1 MLRFTRAVPT
11 SLAKRRAGFCPYAC
25 ADAAAVGLRRTSWN
39 GTRRLPLLTPV
50 VGLVAAVA
58 LAAGCRSAPRRAP
71 RAPCAPPTPTPTP
84 VSRYAP
90 AHDLGPLFQDV
101 QLSGIFAD
109 SKTFVD
115 ARPLSPPP

>member
-1 MLRFTRAVPT
+1 MLRFTR
-11 SLAKRRAGFCPYAC
+11 
-25 ADAAAVGLRRTSWN
+25 
-39 GTRRLPLLTPV
+39 RLPLGTPV

-58 LAAGCRSAPRRAP
+58 LAAGCRSAPRRAFS
-71 RAPCAPPTPTPTP
+71 APTPTPTP
-84 VSRYAP
+84 ISRYDP

-115 ARPLSPPP
+115 ARPLSPPADIAVRYAAAPASPGFSLQAFVPRYFQPPPPISDALPS